1 MTKQTII
8 NRALLN
14 LMDLKNKFSLTNN
27 VSKTYIGVAVII
39 IDTMCTLLLDEITT
53 LTENST
59 QEELLD
65 EINITIIKMSQLK
78 Q

>member
-8 NRALLN
+8 NRALIN

-27 VSKTYIGVAVII
+27 VSKTYIGVAVI

-65 EINITIIKMSQLK
+65 EINITIIKISQLK

>member
-8 NRALLN
+8 NRALIN

-65 EINITIIKMSQLK
+65 EINITIIKISQLK
-78 Q
+78 

>member
-65 EINITIIKMSQLK
+65 EINITIIKISQLK
-78 Q
+78 

>member
-1 MTKQTII
+1 
-8 NRALLN
+8 
-14 LMDLKNKFSLTNN
+14 MDLKNKFSLTNN

-65 EINITIIKMSQLK
+65 EINITIIKISQLK

>member
-8 NRALLN
+8 NRALIN
-14 LMDLKNKFSLTNN
+14 LMDLKNKFSSTNN
-27 VSKTYIGVAVII
+27 VSKIHIGIAVII

-65 EINITIIKMSQLK
+65 EINITIIKISQLK
-78 Q
+78 

>member
-59 QEELLD
+59 QEKLLD
-65 EINITIIKMSQLK
+65 EINITIIKISQLK
-78 Q
+78 

>member
-8 NRALLN
+8 NRALIN

-65 EINITIIKMSQLK
+65 EINITIIKISQLK

>member
-14 LMDLKNKFSLTNN
+14 LMDLKNKFSSTNN
-27 VSKTYIGVAVII
+27 ISKTYIGIAVIM
-39 IDTMCTLLLDEITT
+39 IDTISTLLLDKLTT

-65 EINITIIKMSQLK
+65 AIDTVIIKITQLK

>member
-8 NRALLN
+8 NRALIN

>member
-39 IDTMCTLLLDEITT
+39 IDTMCTLLLDKITT

-65 EINITIIKMSQLK
+65 EINITIIKISQLK
-78 Q
+78 

>member
-14 LMDLKNKFSLTNN
+14 LMDLKNKFSSTNN

-65 EINITIIKMSQLK
+65 EINITIIKISQLK

>member
-14 LMDLKNKFSLTNN
+14 LMDLKNKFSSTNN

-39 IDTMCTLLLDEITT
+39 IDTMCTLLLNEITT

-65 EINITIIKMSQLK
+65 EINITIIKISQLK
-78 Q
+78 